1 MSSISVDSITDINGG
16 NTTSINGTT
25 PNAYNVVGKN
35 LIINGA
41 MRIDQRNSGS
51 AVTGITT
58 GSSTFITDRFK
69 VVNQTDGQVTAQQS
83 TTAPD
88 GFTNSLYTTVT
99 TVDSSLGSTQYAQIS
114 QRIEGNN
121 LSHLDWG
128 TSNAKTVTISFW
140 VRSSLTGDYGVG
152 VYNYNGSYC
161 YFSDVTINAADTW
174 EKKTVTITGPTS
186 GTWYTDNLLGL
197 EFHIALGTGS
207 SYQGTADAWTT
218 SSFITASSNQANWI
232 GTSGATFYLTGVQL
246 EVGESATE
254 FEHRPYG
261 TELQLCQRYFFKKQS
276 DAVDALQITS
286 GYNGATGNSWLSY
299 FYPVEMRALP
309 TFANP
314 SNFYGSSPTSVYPGI
329 RHIAMKWTVGTS
341 YIQGITTFDLSAE
354 L

>member
-1 MSSISVDSITDINGG
+1 MTKAADLSGIVNT
-16 NTTSINGTT
+16 NTTFR
-25 PNAYNVVGKN
+25 N

-58 GSSTFITDRFK
+58 GGSTFITDRFK

-174 EKKTVTITGPTS
+174 EKKTVTIEGPTS

-197 EFHIALGTGS
+197 EFHISLGTGS

-218 SSFITASSNQANWI
+218 SSFIVASSNQANWI

-254 FEHRPYG
+254 FEHRPYT
-261 TELQLCQRYFFKKQS
+261 TEYQLCQRYLENIGVDTSAALWSGYGATVNYVNWQFKVEKRAIPTIS
-276 DAVDALQITS
+276 GAVQGSAGGSYVTHALRYTTGS
-286 GYNGATGNSWLSY
+286 AYAAFGYNGSY
-299 FYPVEMRALP
+299 SPVYA
-309 TFANP
+309 
-314 SNFYGSSPTSVYPGI
+314 
-329 RHIAMKWTVGTS
+329 
-341 YIQGITTFDLSAE
+341 DAE